1 MEITMNTESTA
12 STTITHNPE
21 TQPISV
27 SEIIKPQRAAF
38 YRDVVLNAAGEVVEE
53 ATWMPMIGDQ
63 KLSGR
68 ALAGKLRRN
77 GLQMVHLF
85 DKPGFE
91 QAKTSYRQASRAAK
105 ITERDS
111 LIVGA
116 FQKAGIEVE
125 PHIERALKDLLP
137 VLSCVTP
144 SKASVVLK
152 KVVRTVAHGAG
163 LVKNQGTSEPSAP
176 AAA

>member
-12 STTITHNPE
+12 STTQSPE
-21 TQPISV
+21 NQPIAI
-27 SEIIKPQRAAF
+27 SEIIKPQRATF

-53 ATWMPMIGDQ
+53 TSWKPMIGDQ

-85 DKPGFE
+85 DKPAFE
-91 QAKTSYRQASRAAK
+91 QAKTAYRQASRAAK

-144 SKASVVLK
+144 SKAGVVLK
-152 KVVRTVAHGAG
+152 NVVRTVAHGAG
-163 LVKNQGTSEPSAP
+163 LVKNPGTTEPASP
-176 AAA
+176 TAA

>member
-1 MEITMNTESTA
+1 MNTESTV
-12 STTITHNPE
+12 STQTTEN
-21 TQPISV
+21 QPIAI

-53 ATWMPMIGDQ
+53 TTWKPMIGDQ

-91 QAKTSYRQASRAAK
+91 HAKSTYRQASKAAK

-111 LIVGA
+111 LIVNA
-116 FQKAGIEVE
+116 FQKAGVEVE

-144 SKASVVLK
+144 SKAGVVLK
-152 KVVRTVAHGAG
+152 NVVRTVAHGAG
-163 LVKNQGTSEPSAP
+163 LVKAQSTQEPAP
-176 AAA
+176 QEPTV